1 LPILGVNALSHH
13 NLKLNREVLKQALY
27 LTIKTLLR
35 FIISGLF
42 VIVRLQRAPITQL
55 IFEDLEDLREFTRS
69 LKSV

>member
-1 LPILGVNALSHH
+1 LPILGENALSHH
-13 NLKLNREVLKQALY
+13 NLKLNRETLKQALY
-27 LTIKTLLR
+27 LTIKNPLR
-35 FIISGLF
+35 FIIKGLF

>member
-27 LTIKTLLR
+27 LAIKTLLR